1 MKRTHILTT
10 GLLLAAVFATA
21 CSEELTETSKGETPL
36 ALTAS
41 QTEIVLDERNYSATA
56 LSLDWTTGTN
66 FGTGGAID
74 YTLEIAPAESDYD
87 NGLRIEA
94 GRRVYS
100 QSYTTEELNDLL
112 RTTFGAQAG
121 TAADYKARVTARVAA
136 DERTQ
141 QSEIRFT
148 ATPYEPVTET
158 LYLIGEAAPTGWSV
172 DAPEALK
179 RTKPGLFTWTGTLK
193 AGELKFITTQGE
205 FLPSYNRDATAD
217 DEWTLVY
224 RDADDQPDEKFTIAE
239 AGGYALTVD
248 LLNLTL
254 QIETAEVNTPPFSQ
268 IYFVSEANSWS
279 FEPMTQDP
287 VNPFIFRYGA
297 EIGNGQFKFGTTPGS
312 WDNMYKTDADNSDYT
327 HTTVVFVSGS
337 APDNKWLLYAD
348 TPNKPYKI
356 ALDITPDK
364 ESMVM
369 KEFTPYAQIWM
380 IGDATPNG
388 WSLDNPTAMQQG
400 DDAYTFT
407 WTGTLSSGELKFTC
421 DCQSDWNGDWFM
433 ASEENKVF
441 EAGTETVCFVDK
453 SLPENG
459 SVDRKWKVSAGN
471 YTIVLNQLTET
482 MTVTKN

>member
-1 MKRTHILTT
+1 MKRIFLQTV
-10 GLLLAAVFATA
+10 LLLTVLCAGA
-21 CSEELTETSKGETPL
+21 CSKELTETSKGETPL

-41 QTEIVLDERNYSATA
+41 QTEILLDERQYATTA
-56 LSLDWTTGTN
+56 LSLTWTTGTN
-66 FGTGGAID
+66 YGTGNAID
-74 YTLEIAPAESDYD
+74 YTLEIAPAEADYAA
-87 NGLRIEA
+87 GVTIEA
-94 GRRVYS
+94 GRRVYA
-100 QSYTTEELNDLL
+100 QSYTVTELNDLL
-112 RTTFGAQAG
+112 RGEFGAAAG
-121 TAADYKARVTARVAA
+121 VAAEYKARVTARIAA

-172 DAPEALK
+172 DAPEAFK
-179 RTKPGLFTWTGTLK
+179 RTQPGLFTWTGNLK
-193 AGELKFITTQGE
+193 AGELKFITTQGQ

-217 DEWTLVY
+217 DDWTLVY
-224 RDADDQPDEKFTIAE
+224 RDSDDQPDEKFIIAE
-239 AGGYALTVD
+239 AGGYKLTAD

-254 QIETAEVNTPPFSQ
+254 GIETAEVNTPPFNQ
-268 IYFVSEANSWS
+268 IYFVSEANGWS

-297 EIGNGQFKFGTTPGS
+297 EIGNGQFKFGTAEGS
-312 WDNMYKTDADNSDYT
+312 WENMYKTDVNDSDYT
-327 HTTVVFVSGS
+327 HTTVVFVSETN
-337 APDNKWLLYAD
+337 PDNKWLLNAD

-356 ALDITPDK
+356 ALDITPDE

-369 KEFTPYAQIWM
+369 TEFTPYGQIWM

-388 WSLDNPTAMQQG
+388 WSLDDATPMQKGG
-400 DDAYTFT
+400 DDYTFT

-421 DCQSDWNGDWFM
+421 DCQSDWNGAWFM

-441 EAGTETVCFVDK
+441 EAGSETICFVDK

>member
-1 MKRTHILTT
+1 MKRIFLQTA
-10 GLLLAAVFATA
+10 LLLTVLCAGA

-41 QTEIVLDERNYSATA
+41 QTEILLDERQYATTA
-56 LSLDWTTGTN
+56 LSLTWTTGTN
-66 FGTGGAID
+66 YGTGNAID
-74 YTLEIAPAESDYD
+74 YTLEIAPAEAEYTD
-87 NGLRIEA
+87 GVTIEA
-94 GRRVYS
+94 GRRVYA

-112 RTTFGAQAG
+112 RGEFAAAAG
-121 TAADYKARVTARVAA
+121 VAAEYKARVTARVAA

-158 LYLIGEAAPTGWSV
+158 LYLIGDATSTGWSV

-179 RTKPGLFTWTGTLK
+179 RSQPGLFTWTGNLK
-193 AGELKFITTQGE
+193 AGELKFITTQGA

-254 QIETAEVNTPPFSQ
+254 EIETADVNTPPFSR
-268 IYFVSEANSWS
+268 IDFVSEANSWS

-297 EIGNGQFKFGTTPGS
+297 EIGNGQFKFGTAEGS
-312 WDNMYKTDADNSDYT
+312 WENMYKTDVDNSDYT
-327 HTTVVFVSGS
+327 HTTVVFVSGFD
-337 APDNKWLLYAD
+337 PDNKWLLYAD
-348 TPNKPYKI
+348 TPNKSYKI
-356 ALDITPDK
+356 ALDITPDA

-369 KEFTPYAQIWM
+369 TEFTPYEQIWM

-388 WSLDNPTAMQQG
+388 WSLDDATPLQKG
-400 DDAYTFT
+400 EDDYTFI
-407 WTGTLSSGELKFTC
+407 WTGTLASGELKFTC
-421 DCQSDWNGDWFM
+421 DCQSDWNGAWFM

-441 EAGTETVCFVDK
+441 EAGSETICFVDK
-453 SLPENG
+453 QLAENA